1 MRDDVRQEGIYGVI
15 RRQGIALQG
24 LADACRS
31 DEDRLREVEERPK
44 DVLREHGVDVPT
56 DIDVSVVLNARDT
69 RDTFHLAMP
78 PDPNQALQDEAL
90 IAVAGGG
97 KTMGT
102 VATVASAGTVPS
114 CVSSAGSVSSF
125 ATARDSI

>member
-56 DIDVSVVLNARDT
+56 DIDVSVVP

-102 VATVASAGTVPS
+102 VASAGTVPS